1 MKQEDL
7 IRMAGE
13 SGLNGYGLGK
23 NREKFIY
30 YITAFA
36 ALVAAAEFAKREW
49 NFCERCGKRTADLT
63 TIHTCTPPKEN
74 T

>member
-36 ALVAAAEFAKREW
+36 ALVAAAEREECAKIAEAYQS
-49 NFCERCGKRTADLT
+49 ADL
-63 TIHTCTPPKEN
+63 IRARGQS
-74 T
+74 